1 MYGFFSRV
9 GLVLCLLLGV
19 SWAHHGGASIS
30 QGSGTP
36 IETNSPITLPKGSTV
51 VFTRMEYVP
60 FRRFDFAEP
69 NNTRDFQ
76 FYQLGVSHGLSDS
89 VSATLILP
97 YNIKSQDNNGT
108 FQGIGDAK
116 FLLNAGM
123 NWDPVEGL
131 RVNTAED
138 VAIDIGESDKVF
150 LGIYGG
156 FTAPIGRDDL
166 DRGLGVD
173 GGLQPG
179 FGSPTFTLGV
189 SAAKSLSPTFSI
201 TADTAVEVFTAKDN
215 GDKFGNEFRANL
227 AGVWNLHAD
236 KESTLSQVDG
246 VLELNYLR
254 LTRDETAQ
262 VPELGTGGGILY
274 LGPGFRAQVG
284 SVNLGALV
292 KFPIVTGLNERSLQQ
307 GAEGLENYRLILT
320 ASTAF

>member
-1 MYGFFSRV
+1 MYRFLFRV
-9 GLVLCLLLGV
+9 SLLLCLLQAS

-30 QGSGTP
+30 QGPGTP
-36 IETNSPITLPKGSTV
+36 IETNSPLTLPEGSTV
-51 VFTRMEYVP
+51 IFTRMEYVP

-76 FYQLGVSHGLSDS
+76 FYQFGVSHGLSDA

-97 YNIKSQDNNGT
+97 YNIKTQDNHGT
-108 FQGIGDAK
+108 FQGLGDAK

-131 RVNTAED
+131 RINTAED
-138 VAIDIGESDKVF
+138 VAIDIGESEKVY
-150 LGIYGG
+150 LGVYGG

-166 DRGLGVD
+166 DKGMGVD

-189 SAAKSLSPTFSI
+189 SAAKALSPNFSI
-201 TADTAVEVFTAKDN
+201 TADTSVEVFTAKDN

-236 KESTLSQVDG
+236 KEAMFSQVDG

-254 LTRDETAQ
+254 LSRDETGQ

-274 LGPGFRAQVG
+274 LGPGVRAQVG
-284 SVNLGALV
+284 DVNLGAMV
-292 KFPIVTGLNERSLQQ
+292 KFPIVTGLNERPLQQ
-307 GAEGLENYRLILT
+307 GAEGLEQFRLILT